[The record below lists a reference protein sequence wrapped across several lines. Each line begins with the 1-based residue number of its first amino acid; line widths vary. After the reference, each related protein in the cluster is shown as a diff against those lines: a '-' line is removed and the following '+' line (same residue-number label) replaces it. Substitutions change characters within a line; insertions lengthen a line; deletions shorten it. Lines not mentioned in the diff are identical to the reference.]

1 MDHLERAVAE
11 GGSGNS
17 SVVVD
22 LEKAFA
28 AFAEARFALC
38 VASGTSALIAAC
50 RAVGVRSGDL
60 VGVSALGPVMSGQAI
75 LALGARPVFLDSVSE
90 SSFGLSA
97 ASAAEAIERGVK
109 AVIVVPMWGYW
120 DEQPAALS
128 LFRRNG
134 VPVIADAAQ
143 APFLKLR
150 AGLLHS
156 ADIACLSLHARKPL
170 RAGEGGVCL
179 TNDRQY
185 AERIVSV
192 RNFGQ
197 QANPNEGHLVPG
209 GPFGAHCGVNM
220 KMNALGAAWCLSQ
233 MDHLDAI
240 RTRLDLLR
248 GYALD
253 AFGAAGAA
261 WREASVAAAVLEHG
275 RYGIV
280 AICGSQHNAEHLT
293 SALAGQGIEADTKRF
308 AYRPMY
314 TAPCFRHAD
323 GLCPIA
329 EQLTQVA
336 VACRLEDFAR
346 FLPSP
351 D

>member
-1 MDHLERAVAE
+1 VDYLERAVAE

-22 LEKAFA
+22 LENAFA
-28 AFAEARFALC
+28 AFAGAQFALC
-38 VASGTSALIAAC
+38 MASGTSALIAAC
-50 RAVGVRSGDL
+50 RAAGVRPGDL

-75 LALGARPVFLDSVSE
+75 LALGARPVFLDSASA
-90 SSFGLSA
+90 SSFGISA
-97 ASAAEAIERGVK
+97 ASAAWAIERGIK

-120 DEQPAALS
+120 DEQPATLS
-128 LFRRNG
+128 LFRSNG

-143 APFLKLR
+143 APFLRLR
-150 AGLLHS
+150 AGLLSS

-197 QANPNEGHLVPG
+197 QAKLSEGHLVPG

-233 MDHLDAI
+233 MDHLDAV
-240 RTRLDLLR
+240 RARLDLLR
-248 GYALD
+248 GCALD
-253 AFGAAGAA
+253 ALGVAGVA
-261 WREASVAAAVLEHG
+261 WCEAGVAATVLEHG

-280 AICGSQHNAEHLT
+280 AICGSQHNAERLT
-293 SALAGQGIEADTKRF
+293 SALAGQGIEADTRRF
-308 AYRPMY
+308 AYRAMY
-314 TAPCFRHAD
+314 AAPCFGHAA
-323 GLCPIA
+323 GLCPAA
-329 EQLTQVA
+329 EQLTQIA
-336 VACRLEDFAR
+336 VACRLEEFAR
-346 FLPSP
+346 FLPG
-351 D
+351 

>member
-1 MDHLERAVAE
+1 MNYLERAVAD

-22 LEKAFA
+22 LETAFA
-28 AFAEARFALC
+28 AFTDAQFALC
-38 VASGTSALIAAC
+38 MASGTSALVAAC
-50 RAVGVRSGDL
+50 RAAGVRPGDL

-75 LALGARPVFLDSVSE
+75 LALGARPVFLDCASE
-90 SSFGLSA
+90 SSFGISA
-97 ASAAEAIERGVK
+97 TSAAEAIERGIK

-120 DEQPAALS
+120 DEQPAVLG
-128 LFRRNG
+128 LLRRNG

-143 APFLKLR
+143 APFLRLR
-150 AGLLHS
+150 AGLLNS
-156 ADIACLSLHARKPL
+156 ADIVCLSLHARKPL

-179 TNDRQY
+179 TNNRQY

-197 QANPNEGHLVPG
+197 QAKIQEGHLVPA
-209 GPFGAHCGVNM
+209 GPFGVNCGVNM

-233 MDHLDAI
+233 MDDLSGI

-248 GYALD
+248 GCALD
-253 AFGAAGAA
+253 AFGASGAA
-261 WREASVAAAVLEHG
+261 WREASVAATVLQHG

-280 AICGSQHNAEHLT
+280 AICADQHNAEHLT

-314 TAPCFRHAD
+314 TAACFGSAD
-323 GLCPIA
+323 ELCPSA
-329 EQLTQVA
+329 EQLTQVT
-336 VACRLEDFAR
+336 VACRLEEFAR
-346 FLPSP
+346 FLP